1 MKRTEGFFV
10 FTILLFSLATVIGC
24 GQSGSN
30 LHAVKGKVEVDGKP
44 ADQAIVFMHK
54 KERNSLTDP
63 VPYATCKADGTFDIE
78 TPNVGQGAEQGDYT
92 ITVVWPDMSKPED
105 GSGQRPD
112 VLNGAYEMVD
122 KSKLF
127 ASVKAGV
134 NELPVMNLIPGPPKA
149 RAAADKSSK

>member
-1 MKRTEGFFV
+1 MKRTERFFV
-10 FTILLFSLATVIGC
+10 FAIFLFSFATVIGC
-24 GQSGSN
+24 GRSGSN
-30 LHAVKGKVEVDGKP
+30 LHTVKGKVEVDGKP